1 MDHRLRCIPQNYVEM
16 AAKEHA
22 NACERGLGKIKQQ
35 RVKLCRAQTF
45 AFGQHNQ
52 PMEDSPTTSNRHC
65 SPMMIG
71 MDMPIDRHLD
81 LLRPHSYS
89 RRMASY

>member
-1 MDHRLRCIPQNYVEM
+1 MDHSLRCFPQNYVEM

-35 RVKLCRAQTF
+35 RVKLGRAQTF

-52 PMEDSPTTSNRHC
+52 PTNDSPTTSNRHC
-65 SPMMIG
+65 SPMMG
-71 MDMPIDRHLD
+71 MDGSMDRHPDPQRL
-81 LLRPHSYS
+81 HS